1 MKHAAASL
9 AVLALCAGVAAAQV
23 VPPIPGDEAVETI
36 EVQGSR
42 AELRK
47 RIETFVSSA
56 MRREN
61 ELVGR
66 WNDALCPVVAGV
78 AEAQATFIRDRLL
91 SVEAE
96 ARNRPKTTPDHCLAN
111 TFIIVTD
118 DPDALLAEWQARDPG
133 MFRWRP
139 RRGVTVSSGT
149 RFARTWHN
157 AIEVKTASL
166 GSRLESPASKYIE
179 NVVVLV
185 DSRETRGMPIA
196 QLADYVALVSL
207 TQLDAT
213 VDLAGSQSILELN
226 SRPAGE
232 APSALTEWDHALL
245 NALYRTSYNP
255 AHQRMDITARM
266 VRALAPRTPPP
277 ATAAPA
283 MAQSM
288 EPLVAPGAGGA
299 LAGALD
305 ASTAPPP
312 PVQAGVPTVTAAPAG
327 APDDAGLETVRVEGS
342 RAELAKRVTSFVST
356 LTRLDGDLV
365 SRWGEAS
372 ICPLV
377 IADDK
382 AEAAWIRQRL
392 VEIAQGVP
400 IRIDSGGKCQ
410 PNLTVIM
417 TADLEIWKKRNPSLF
432 KSKARDGAKVSHGDP
447 VRVWHNAQVA
457 QADGGP
463 MIEELGSAP
472 ILRMKDSRIVTTAV
486 ESLRSVVVLADT
498 RAAAGVTLQQLA
510 DYIAMVGFSRPDLK
524 ADLGQAATILRLFTA
539 ESAQRERGLTD
550 WDLAFL
556 RGLYRQSYSAVQ
568 QRSAIASRMVREL
581 APRAED

>member
-1 MKHAAASL
+1 MNHVAATL
-9 AVLALCAGVAAAQV
+9 AVLALCAGAAAVAQESAPE
-23 VPPIPGDEAVETI
+23 PPDGGLETI
-36 EVQGSR
+36 EVEGSR

-66 WNDALCPVVAGV
+66 WNDALCPIVAGL
-78 AEAQATFIRDRLL
+78 AEPQARFIRDRLL
-91 SVEAE
+91 AVEAE
-96 ARNRPKTTPDHCLAN
+96 ARRRTTRTPDDCLAN
-111 TFIIVTD
+111 AFVIVTD
-118 DPDALLAEWQARDPG
+118 DPDALLAEWKARDPG

-139 RRGVTVSSGT
+139 RRGVTVSTGT
-149 RFARTWHN
+149 KFARTWHN
-157 AIEVKTASL
+157 AIELKTAAL

-185 DSRETRGMPIA
+185 DSRETGGMPIA

-213 VDLAGSQSILELN
+213 VNLAGSQSILELN
-226 SRPAGE
+226 SRLPAE
-232 APSALTEWDHALL
+232 APAALTEWDRALL

-266 VRALAPRTPPP
+266 VRALAPRNPRPE
-277 ATAAPA
+277 AAAPA
-283 MAQSM
+283 PA
-288 EPLVAPGAGGA
+288 EAANVPIGADD
-299 LAGALD
+299 L
-305 ASTAPPP
+305 STAARPLIDADANA
-312 PVQAGVPTVTAAPAG
+312 VAAATVETEAQ
-327 APDDAGLETVRVEGS
+327 GLETVRVEGS
-342 RAELAKRVTSFVST
+342 REELAKRVTSFVST

-365 SRWGEAS
+365 SRWGEGA

-377 IADDK
+377 IGDDR
-382 AEAAWIRQRL
+382 AEAAWVRQRIIA
-392 VEIAQGVP
+392 IAQEIPV
-400 IRIDSGGKCQ
+400 RIDVDGECQ
-410 PNLTVIM
+410 PNLTVIA
-417 TADLEIWKKRNPSLF
+417 TADLTIWKHRNPAMF
-432 KSKARDGAKVSHGDP
+432 KPKRGSKTPDEGVP

-510 DYIAMVGFSRPDLK
+510 DYLAMASFSRVDLT
-524 ADLGQAATILRLFTA
+524 AELGQAATILRLFTA
-539 ESAQRERGLTD
+539 EPGQREPGITE
-550 WDLAFL
+550 WDRAFL

-581 APRAED
+581 APRAEN